1 MRSRRGRGTDR
12 RPEVSVLVTAKHPRE
27 LSAKV
32 RELKEQDHPSFEI
45 VATRGGTITEGYNRA
60 IRKARGKIL
69 VFTETDAVPL
79 SSSWLRELV
88 RQVRPGE
95 VVKGLELPPQV
106 FNFSNT
112 TCFSDVPKRI
122 PLDETY
128 PLGSDTEWQQRLARH
143 GIRARFAYTAGVLH
157 LRTPASRKAL
167 RRAYEYGRTWVRL
180 YRAYRYEEF
189 HSLVQQ
195 ARNLGPIAQAS
206 LRGVADEWRA
216 SRSPRRGRRHA

>member
-1 MRSRRGRGTDR
+1 MGNRRAR
-12 RPEVSVLVTAKHPRE
+12 RTAGGPEVSVLVTAKDARE
-27 LSAKV
+27 LATKV
-32 RELKEQDHPSFEI
+32 RELKEQDHPSFEV
-45 VATRGGTITEGYNRA
+45 VAARGGTITEGYNRA

-79 SSSWLRELV
+79 SGSWLRELV

-95 VVKGLELPPQV
+95 VVKGLELLPQI

-112 TCFSDVPKRI
+112 ACFSDVAKRI
-122 PLDETY
+122 PLDESY

-143 GIRARFAYTAGVLH
+143 GIGTRFTYAAGVLH

-189 HSLVQQ
+189 HSLVRQ
-195 ARNLGPIAQAS
+195 ARNLRAIAQAS
-206 LRGVADEWRA
+206 LRGVSDEWKA
-216 SRSPRRGRRHA
+216 SRSPRRRRRRA